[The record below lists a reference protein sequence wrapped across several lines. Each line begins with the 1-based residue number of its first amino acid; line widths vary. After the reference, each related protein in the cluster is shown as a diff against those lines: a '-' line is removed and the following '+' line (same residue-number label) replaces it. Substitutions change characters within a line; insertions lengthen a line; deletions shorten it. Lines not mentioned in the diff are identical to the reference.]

1 MLGLVGTAVLG
12 PIHPNRKQ
20 RDGGQQSS
28 HRLTDR
34 RIQMEA
40 NERNSEFGNSWL
52 AGWPKG
58 GKDITE
64 AILARRSDKVKIVDL
79 DYVRYKNEYNEEE
92 IIFTQIRLS

>member
-1 MLGLVGTAVLG
+1 MGA
-12 PIHPNRKQ
+12 
-20 RDGGQQSS
+20 SS

-40 NERNSEFGNSWL
+40 NERSSEFGNSWL

-58 GKDITE
+58 GKGHHGSYPGS
-64 AILARRSDKVKIVDL
+64 ARPDNVKIVGTGTERKY
-79 DYVRYKNEYNEEE
+79 YVRYKNEYNEEE